1 MGKLPKLKPVRKL
14 SASGL
19 FRLTIVSAFAV
30 IVLMFLGIYH
40 QFQTI
45 LLEAINE
52 QNTSF
57 VSQVSSTA
65 DFAEEMMQNI
75 ANQIFYS
82 QTVNKLRSYPT
93 LTNAQIISGIRE
105 LNSYCAAST
114 IIDSIYVYNGKQD
127 YIYST
132 ETFGAVNDTLKN
144 FADSVAAE
152 LFEGRA
158 PGQSLSVI
166 PRYYYAAN
174 SYTDRM
180 IYSFMFYEQDI
191 DGLPEDNAIMIN
203 VSAAW
208 FNKLY
213 FGSGGDDS
221 FIIDRMGDLIA
232 AEIPPTDLEVLTERI
247 FEKTAEGQENGY
259 FLYTPSHGGEKR
271 IYLFSDMEKYDW
283 YHVMSLNYRE
293 CLNGLQRIQEKTL
306 ISLFWG
312 FAVLCVAGTSISLHI
327 YLPFRKV
334 VKRMTA
340 FEPSASD
347 DTEKLLEIL
356 NQLIENNSSS
366 ESIRQ
371 SVQEIIHGQA
381 LKDLLQGKFQR
392 EDWNQLSGQYHFQ
405 LEPDMQTV
413 LCLVSGL
420 RLGQYL
426 ECFKQ
431 SIPRCEGVEIQNDYT
446 VIFLQQVTEDVLPH
460 LLKKLSSQHP
470 STYFITS
477 QAVCCWEELPKVY
490 QQLQEARQ
498 LVFLHPERRL
508 VFLQRQK
515 ELDSS
520 IKELDEQR
528 EHIIACL
535 KRGASIK
542 AVAGWRS
549 FVEELDGKNY
559 STVRYALNT
568 LGREVCSLQYP
579 TLEEHE
585 EFAVA
590 YKNYQ
595 NVLNQL
601 KNIQTLD
608 TFFEPLFQS
617 ITARIRQE
625 QSSRKGDVIP
635 EVIRAI
641 EGSYCN
647 SQLSSQSLASQFG
660 LSPVYL
666 SRIFRKEVGT
676 SLLDYINHLR
686 IGRAQEILADPSVK
700 VKDVPQQIGIDNKQY
715 FVKLFKDITGM
726 TPKQYQNGHVPSE
739 SGSIKD
745 LLRKV
750 K

>member
-1 MGKLPKLKPVRKL
+1 MGKLPKSKPVRKL

-19 FRLTIVSAFAV
+19 FRLTIVTTFAA

-45 LLEAINE
+45 LLEAIND

-65 DFAEEMMQNI
+65 GFAEERMQNI
-75 ANQIFYS
+75 ASQIFYS

-93 LTNAQIISGIRE
+93 LTNAQIISAIRE

-132 ETFGAVNDTLKN
+132 ETFGAVNDTSKN

-152 LFEGRA
+152 LFEERA

-213 FGSGGDDS
+213 FGSGGADS
-221 FIIDRMGDLIA
+221 FIIDRMGNLIA

-259 FLYTPSHGGEKR
+259 FLYTPFHGGEKR

-293 CLNGLQRIQEKTL
+293 CLNGLQGIQEKTL
-306 ISLFWG
+306 IFLLLG
-312 FAVLCVAGTSISLHI
+312 FAVLCVAGTSISLRI
-327 YLPFRKV
+327 YLPFQKV
-334 VKRMTA
+334 IKRMTA
-340 FEPSASD
+340 FEPSALD
-347 DTEKLLEIL
+347 DTDKLLESL

-392 EDWNQLSGQYHFQ
+392 EDWNQLSDQYHFH
-405 LEPDMQTV
+405 LEPDMETV
-413 LCLVSGL
+413 LCLISGL

-446 VIFLQQVTEDVLPH
+446 AIFMQQVTEDELTRS
-460 LLKKLSSQHP
+460 LESLSSQHP

-477 QAVCCWEELPKVY
+477 QTVYCWEELPKVY
-490 QQLQEARQ
+490 QQLQEARR
-498 LVFLHPERRL
+498 LVFLHPEQRL
-508 VFLQRQK
+508 VFLQGD
-515 ELDSS
+515 LDSS
-520 IKELDEQR
+520 TAELDEQR
-528 EHIIACL
+528 GHIIACL

-579 TLEEHE
+579 ALEEHE
-585 EFAVA
+585 EFAA
-590 YKNYQ
+590 SYKNYQ
-595 NVLNQL
+595 NILDQL

-608 TFFEPLFQS
+608 AFFGSLFQS

-625 QSSRKGDVIP
+625 KSSRKGDVIP
-635 EVIRAI
+635 EVILAI
-641 EGSYCN
+641 EDSYCN

-666 SRIFRKEVGT
+666 SRIFKKEVGT
-676 SLLDYINHLR
+676 SLLDYINQLR

-715 FVKLFKDITGM
+715 FFKLFKDITGV
-726 TPKQYQNGHVPSE
+726 TPKQYQNGHITPSE
-739 SGSIKD
+739 SGAS
-745 LLRKV
+745 
-750 K
+750 